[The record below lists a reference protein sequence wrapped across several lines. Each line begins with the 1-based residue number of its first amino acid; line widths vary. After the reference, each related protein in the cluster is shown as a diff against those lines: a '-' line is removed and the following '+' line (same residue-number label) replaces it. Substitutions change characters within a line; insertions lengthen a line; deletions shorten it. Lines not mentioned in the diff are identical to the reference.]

1 MLLLASV
8 TFIFSLPLY
17 KYNFHTRQWVSGG
30 WVGGGVNV
38 GKYRDRPPLSLP
50 RAPHP
55 QPQTRLLNRE
65 GSEADANFQVFSD
78 LK

>member
-1 MLLLASV
+1 MG
-8 TFIFSLPLY
+8 I
-17 KYNFHTRQWVSGG
+17 G
-30 WVGGGVNV
+30 WVGGGGGVNV